1 MNAGKSP
8 SKCTNMFKAV
18 SKTFS
23 HIQERLSVGVLN
35 AQNRRFRVSEAVCK
49 MDARKKLC
57 F

>member
-1 MNAGKSP
+1 MYQHFQGS
-8 SKCTNMFKAV
+8 F
-18 SKTFS
+18 KTFF

-35 AQNRRFRVSEAVCK
+35 AQNRRFGVPEAVYK